1 MEVNMKILTK
11 HIIEIIL
18 LPHVEVFHLLMT
30 HMWRNKLSKDTY

>member
-18 LPHVEVFHLLMT
+18 LPHVEVLDLIMT
-30 HMWRNKLSKDTY
+30 HM